1 MIYLK
6 IVKKIFVI
14 FCCLIH
20 STIGFMEFEELKASR
35 LLFKWK
41 TELYDAKTNGQLKEI
56 RKEIIK
62 YNHKGFKNKDLKRNM
77 KMMADVG
84 DTALP
89 DSELDRL
96 KDIKSLMKF
105 DFVSANVHI
114 KSGES
119 NEIFKSN
126 WLNWH
131 NNVGMKNKSDFMDY
145 VELRNKAAN
154 LNGYK
159 NGAEYWIGKYEDPS
173 FEEQVGMIVKKIMP
187 LYRQLH
193 G

>member
-6 IVKKIFVI
+6 IVNKIFVI
-14 FCCLIH
+14 LWCLIH
-20 STIGFMEFEELKASR
+20 STIAFVEFEEMKASR
-35 LLFKWK
+35 LLLKWK
-41 TELYDAKTNGQLKEI
+41 SDLYDAKTNGQLKEI

-84 DTALP
+84 DSALS
-89 DSELDRL
+89 DIELDKL
-96 KDIKSLMKF
+96 KDIKSQMKIH
-105 DFVSANVHI
+105 FVSANVHI
-114 KSGES
+114 KNGES
-119 NEIFKSN
+119 NDILKTN

-131 NNVGMKNKSDFMDY
+131 NNVGMKNKTDFMDY
-145 VELRNKAAN
+145 VELKNKASN

-159 NGAEYWIGKYEDPS
+159 NAAEYWIGKYEDPS
-173 FEEQVGMIVKKIMP
+173 FEEQVDMILKKIMP